1 MPNIS
6 LVIGSTGL
14 IGKKLLL
21 ELSSKGDQVIAVTRR
36 SIKNIPSDISILKIN
51 CHIPKDFKRLINV
64 IIENIIENIIR
75 KFFIWDIPHST

>member
-6 LVIGSTGL
+6 LVIGATGL

-51 CHIPKDFKRLINV
+51 YDNFLDSK
-64 IIENIIENIIR
+64 
-75 KFFIWDIPHST
+75 